1 MKQKPYGLIVAAV
14 ILAGLTGALYWSN
27 HHKPADAAEASA
39 NVPPKILAVKEA
51 DISKFDLKKDGKEQV
66 GAERNSAGQ
75 WHISSPTSLPADQ
88 SAVSS
93 LLGTFSSF
101 SSERLVD
108 EKAGNLS
115 PYGLDAPKLEV
126 DLTEKDTKTQKL
138 LLGDATPAGNAIYAK
153 LDGDPRV
160 FTIPSYDKTSIDK
173 SANDLRDKRLLT
185 VDSEKISQ
193 VELASK
199 KQEMAFGRNKDEWQ
213 IVKPKPL
220 RADGTQVDELVRALT
235 DAKMELPGSDNGNS
249 TDQNS
254 TDQKKM
260 TAAFASAAP
269 VATAKVTAESGTQ
282 ELQVRKNK
290 DDYYAKS
297 SVVEGIY
304 KVPSTLGQ
312 ALDKNLEDF
321 RNKKLF
327 DLGSEDPNKIE
338 IRDGSKTYFLTRSG
352 DDWWSGT
359 AKKMDAATVQE
370 LIDKIRDLS
379 ASKFLD
385 SGFAAALI
393 DLTVT
398 SNDGKRVEK
407 VAISKAGDNYV
418 AKRENE
424 PTLYQLDSK
433 AVEDLT
439 KSAGEVKPAVASG
452 K

>member
-1 MKQKPYGLIVAAV
+1 MKPKPYGLIVAAI

-27 HHKPADAAEASA
+27 HHKPADTTEASA
-39 NVPPKILAVKEA
+39 NLPPKILAIKEA
-51 DISKFDLKKDGKEQV
+51 DISKFGLKKNGTEQV
-66 GAERNSAGQ
+66 AGERNSAGQ
-75 WHISSPTSLPADQ
+75 WHITSPTPLPADQ

-93 LLGTFSSF
+93 LLGTFSSLN
-101 SSERLVD
+101 SERLVE
-108 EKAGNLS
+108 EKAGDLA

-126 DLTEKDTKTQKL
+126 VLTEKDNKTQKL
-138 LLGDATPAGNAIYAK
+138 LLGDATPAGNGMYAK

-160 FTIPSYDKTSIDK
+160 FTIPSFDKTSIDK

-185 VDSEKISQ
+185 VDPDKISQ
-193 VELASK
+193 VDLVAK

-235 DAKMELPGSDNGNS
+235 DAKMELPASDNGS
-249 TDQNS
+249 SKGQNS
-254 TDQKKM
+254 NDPKKM
-260 TAAFASAAP
+260 AAVFASATA

-282 ELQVRKNK
+282 ELQVRKSK

-297 SVVEGIY
+297 SAVEGIY
-304 KVPSTLGQ
+304 KVSSTLGQ

-327 DLGSEDPNKIE
+327 DLGSDDPNKIE
-338 IRDGSKTYFLTRSG
+338 LRDGSKTYFLTRSG
-352 DDWWSGT
+352 GDWWSGS

-379 ASKFLD
+379 ATKFVD
-385 SGFAAALI
+385 SGFNAPLI
-393 DLTVT
+393 EVTVT
-398 SNDGKRVEK
+398 SNDGKRIEK
-407 VAISKAGDNYV
+407 VAISKAGDNYI
-418 AKRENE
+418 AQRENE
-424 PTLYQLDSK
+424 LALYQLDSK
-433 AVEDLT
+433 AVDDLT
-439 KSAGEVKPAVASG
+439 KSAGDVRPVAAPG